1 VIDRGGIA
9 VEQAVAIAVLV
20 RDYLGIPPD
29 LTFWD
34 LANSELIIA
43 VATLTIG
50 VVVNRRVGRIA
61 EKVDDN
67 QLGEDLTKELQERAT
82 ARTESALSTADVDV
96 SADFFDHLMEA
107 DEGTSELAM
116 ASESAASAPAPARRQ
131 AAPDSAFFGKQAN
144 FIGGADIIGTLKEYV
159 DRAADH
165 VSDGRKK
172 RKYSNLG
179 KRDYRVIILALED
192 DGVIS
197 HSVAS
202 ELLTAF
208 DAWRPYSTNAAAV
221 PDDVIDLLQRTKQSL
236 EDANGNLRHHRR
248 RRNV

>member
-1 VIDRGGIA
+1 M
-9 VEQAVAIAVLV
+9 EQAVAIAVLV

-82 ARTESALSTADVDV
+82 AQTESALSTADVDV

-107 DEGTSELAM
+107 DAGTSELAM
-116 ASESAASAPAPARRQ
+116 ASAPVASQPAPAHARTQ

-144 FIGGADIIGTLKEYV
+144 FISGADIVGTLKEYV
-159 DRAADH
+159 DRAADR

-236 EDANGNLRHHRR
+236 EDANGNMRHHRR

>member
-1 VIDRGGIA
+1 M
-9 VEQAVAIAVLV
+9 EQAAAIAVMI
-20 RDYLGIPPD
+20 RDYLGIPPN

-67 QLGEDLTKELQERAT
+67 QLGEDLTKELQERST
-82 ARTESALSTADVDV
+82 AQTKTALSGASVDLFADLSDDWM
-96 SADFFDHLMEA
+96 AM
-107 DEGTSELAM
+107 DEEVPELAM
-116 ASESAASAPAPARRQ
+116 APAPE
-131 AAPDSAFFGKQAN
+131 APVRAPSQKQATPGSAR
-144 FIGGADIIGTLKEYV
+144 FAKRSSFSDGAEIIGTLKEYV
-159 DRAADH
+159 DRSAEH

-172 RKYSNLG
+172 RKYQNLG
-179 KRDYRVIILALED
+179 KRDYRVRILALED

-221 PDDVIDLLQRTKQSL
+221 PDDVIELLQRTRQSL

>member
-1 VIDRGGIA
+1 MERAI
-9 VEQAVAIAVLV
+9 AIAVLV

-82 ARTESALSTADVDV
+82 ARTESALRTADVDV
-96 SADFFDHLMEA
+96 PADFFDHLMEA

-116 ASESAASAPAPARRQ
+116 APAPVAPQPAPAHARKQ
-131 AAPDSAFFGKQAN
+131 GAPDSAFFGKQAN

-236 EDANGNLRHHRR
+236 EDANGNMRHHRR